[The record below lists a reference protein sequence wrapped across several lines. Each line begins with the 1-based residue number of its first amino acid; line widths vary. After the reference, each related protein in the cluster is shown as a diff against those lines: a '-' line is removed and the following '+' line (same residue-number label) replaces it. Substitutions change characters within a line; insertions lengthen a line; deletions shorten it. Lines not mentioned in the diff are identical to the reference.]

1 MRNVR
6 PDMFVEGAGGRGSSA
21 MTPEDIHQNLQ
32 RQFGSQILAFDG
44 AATDPFIVVEAAAI
58 HDVGD
63 HLRHDP
69 ELQCDL
75 LMCLSGVDY
84 GPGKSLGV
92 VYHLAS
98 MSLRH
103 KITLKVEV
111 ARDGGTVPTVCDL
124 WRTADWH
131 EREAYDLYGMQ
142 FENHPDH
149 RRILLPDDWEGYPLR
164 KDYEVQEF
172 YHGIRVP
179 YTGDPP
185 NVGMEIYRTQDA

>member
-1 MRNVR
+1 MS
-6 PDMFVEGAGGRGSSA
+6 GGKAA
-21 MTPEDIHQNLQ
+21 MTPEEIHENLQ
-32 RQFGSQILAFDG
+32 SKFGSRILEFDG
-44 AATDPFIVVEAAAI
+44 EATDPFIMVEAAAI

-63 HLRHDP
+63 YLRYDP
-69 ELQCDL
+69 ELQFDL

-84 GPGKSLGV
+84 GPEKSLGV

-98 MSLRH
+98 MPLRH

-111 ARDGGTVPTVCDL
+111 MRDGGMLPTVCDL

-142 FENHPDH
+142 FAGHPDH

-185 NVGMEIYRTQDA
+185 NVGMEIYRHQDD